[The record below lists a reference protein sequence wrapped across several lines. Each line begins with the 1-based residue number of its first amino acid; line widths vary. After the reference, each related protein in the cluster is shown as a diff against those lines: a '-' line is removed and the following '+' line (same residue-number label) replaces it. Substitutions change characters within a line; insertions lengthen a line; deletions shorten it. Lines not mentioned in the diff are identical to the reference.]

1 VNGRPAHSLARRY
14 RESRN
19 EDIGKKMGIFRHN
32 AVDLIVRHFPEN
44 RAAFG
49 AYRSDDQIASLF
61 FSVAFDLIARTAYTL
76 RKATPEGKV
85 ELADSVSEFFPVE
98 DVNVQTLLRT
108 FMDEENPEETILE
121 NYIFL
126 DMLREKYLSLV
137 RGEKPECWGN
147 IEESISGKRARC
159 PSHDDCHEE
168 TGPEKEEGA
177 ILRCETYQVAWRKT
191 DLAVECDGPLSDSA
205 RELLLL
211 IYEICPALR
220 LITDPL
226 EMEAFLA
233 REVLEIPDGGSDRR
247 SARGVIVR
255 ILTDFVEFS
264 LEDLNHR
271 LQMPREKK
279 YRFLS

>member
-1 VNGRPAHSLARRY
+1 
-14 RESRN
+14 
-19 EDIGKKMGIFRHN
+19 MGIFRHN
-32 AVDLIVRHFPEN
+32 AVNLIVRHYPEN

-49 AYRSDDQIASLF
+49 AYRSDDPIASLF

-85 ELADSVSEFFPVE
+85 ELADSVSEFFPVD

-108 FMDEENPEETILE
+108 FMDEESPEETMME

-126 DMLREKYLSLV
+126 DMLREKYTSLV
-137 RGEKPECWGN
+137 RGEKPECWENLDEAVRG
-147 IEESISGKRARC
+147 GKARC
-159 PSHDDCHEE
+159 PSHDSCHKEA
-168 TGPEKEEGA
+168 GPQDEEGA
-177 ILRCETYQVAWRKT
+177 NLRCEYYQAAWRKT
-191 DLAVECDGPLSDSA
+191 DLAVEGESPSADSA

-211 IYEICPALR
+211 IYETCPALR
-220 LITDPL
+220 LITDQL

-233 REVLEIPDGGSDRR
+233 REVLQARDGVSDKR
-247 SARGVIVR
+247 SVRGVIVR
-255 ILTDFVEFS
+255 ILTDFIEFS

-271 LQMPREKK
+271 LQMPKGKK